1 MGHKAMRQQDSTFAV
16 NRFQCEQRL
25 QISRRSCL
33 AIAIWI
39 SIQPETYAAKPPL
52 VLALD
57 QTLFWYLG
65 NAASQL
71 ITSDSLQTT
80 RTIAGLNDD
89 DVVIVVM
96 DLACRSSQALL
107 NEVTQRVKARHAKVY
122 GVGLAPFSFEGA
134 RRNADASRGRR
145 QLHHQTDAYKVVSSE
160 DATEKLGN
168 DVSQQEVRGYL
179 IGAIW
184 QAVSNIQSFR
194 FIHNETQAP

>member
-1 MGHKAMRQQDSTFAV
+1 MGYKAMRQQDSTFAV

-39 SIQPETYAAKPPL
+39 SIHPKTYSAKPPL

-57 QTLFWYLG
+57 QTSFWYLG

-89 DVVIVVM
+89 NVVIVVM

-134 RRNADASRGRR
+134 RRNTDARRGWR

-160 DATEKLGN
+160 DATETLG
-168 DVSQQEVRGYL
+168 DYVSQEEVQGYL
-179 IGAIW
+179 ISAIKY
-184 QAVSNIQSFR
+184 AVDSAAMRFR
-194 FIHNETQAP
+194 KSKF